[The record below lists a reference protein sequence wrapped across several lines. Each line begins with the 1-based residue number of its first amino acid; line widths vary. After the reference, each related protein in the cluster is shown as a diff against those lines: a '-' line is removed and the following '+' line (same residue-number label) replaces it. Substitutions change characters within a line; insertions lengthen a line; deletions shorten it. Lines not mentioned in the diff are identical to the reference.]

1 MEQTSN
7 RTIIL
12 SNEARRAH
20 AIKVL
25 SGLSLEELWAVE
37 IAPYKQKRSSAQNN
51 RLWKLHTLA
60 AEHVGC
66 SPLDMHE
73 DMLCEHYGCT
83 EITLPTGAIKRIP
96 NKRSSTRD
104 KDEFRKFMDFVENFY
119 IAKLGVFLGSE

>member
-37 IAPYKQKRSSAQNN
+37 ISPYKQKRSAAQNN
-51 RLWKLHTLA
+51 RLWKLHSLA

-66 SPLDMHE
+66 SASDMHE
-73 DMLCEHYGCT
+73 DMLCEHYGYN
-83 EITLPTGAIKRIP
+83 EVTLPTGVIKRIP
-96 NKRSSTRD
+96 LKRSSQRD
-104 KDEFRKFMDFVENFY
+104 KAEFRAFLDFVENFY